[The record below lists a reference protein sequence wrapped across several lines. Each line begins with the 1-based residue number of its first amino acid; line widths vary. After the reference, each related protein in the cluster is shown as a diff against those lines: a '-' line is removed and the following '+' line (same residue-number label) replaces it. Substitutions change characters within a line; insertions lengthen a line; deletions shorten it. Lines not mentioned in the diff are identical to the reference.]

1 MKVHLSRTDPN
12 RFARSLFASL
22 PTRYDRLAAVLS
34 LGQDRRWRRAMVDRV
49 VGGPARVLDVA
60 TGPAGVALQ
69 LAERTGAHVLGVD
82 LSEPMLRRGQAEVR
96 TAGRQE
102 QITLVLARAEELP
115 FADSGFDALTFTY
128 LLRYVSDPAAT
139 LAELARVV
147 RPGGTVAS
155 LEFAVPPSRLWR
167 AAWWMYTRLVL
178 PGAGAL
184 LGGRAWYDVGRF
196 LGPSISAHDRAYPL
210 EWMVEAWERAGIVE
224 VGVRRMSLG
233 GGLVMW
239 GRRAVGTV
247 AA

>member
-1 MKVHLSRTDPN
+1 MKVHRSRTEPN

-49 VGGPARVLDVA
+49 IGGPARVLDVA

-82 LSEPMLRRGQAEVR
+82 LSEPMLRRGQANVR

-115 FADSGFDALTFTY
+115 FADSGFGALTFTY

-147 RPGGTVAS
+147 RPGGTIAS

-178 PGAGAL
+178 PSRRVARRPRLVRRRPVLGTEHLGARSHLPARVDGRGV
-184 LGGRAWYDVGRF
+184 GGRASSR
-196 LGPSISAHDRAYPL
+196 
-210 EWMVEAWERAGIVE
+210 
-224 VGVRRMSLG
+224 
-233 GGLVMW
+233 W
-239 GRRAVGTV
+239 GFGA
-247 AA
+247 

>member
-1 MKVHLSRTDPN
+1 
-12 RFARSLFASL
+12 
-22 PTRYDRLAAVLS
+22 
-34 LGQDRRWRRAMVDRV
+34 MVDRV
-49 VGGPARVLDVA
+49 IGGPARVLDVA

-82 LSEPMLRRGQAEVR
+82 LSEPMLRRGQANVR

-178 PGAGAL
+178 PGAARCSEAAPGTT
-184 LGGRAWYDVGRF
+184 
-196 LGPSISAHDRAYPL
+196 SAGSWDRASRHTIAPTRSSG
-210 EWMVEAWERAGIVE
+210 WS
-224 VGVRRMSLG
+224 RRGRGQASSR
-233 GGLVMW
+233 W
-239 GRRAVGTV
+239 GFGA
-247 AA
+247 